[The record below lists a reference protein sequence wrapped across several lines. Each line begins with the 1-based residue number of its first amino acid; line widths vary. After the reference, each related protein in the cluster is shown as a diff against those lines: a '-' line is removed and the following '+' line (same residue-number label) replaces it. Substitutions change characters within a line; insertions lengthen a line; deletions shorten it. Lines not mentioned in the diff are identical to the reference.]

1 MLNWRTIVSKD
12 VLPVVAGDGY
22 WESNLREIV
31 SEDASPPGLHLAVF
45 LEPYLSYVLEG
56 KKTVESR
63 FATRR
68 YAPYRQIA
76 PGDIILLKQSGG
88 PIRGLCTVSDVWF
101 YSLTPTSWR
110 KLRKEFA
117 EALCA
122 QDPDFWK
129 ERQNASFATLMRLRS
144 VRTIDPVAFPKQD
157 RRGWV
162 VLRSSGSLF
171 S

>member
-1 MLNWRTIVSKD
+1 MLNWRTVVSDD

-22 WESNLREIV
+22 WESNLREIM
-31 SEDASPPGLHLAVF
+31 SDDASPFGLHLAVF
-45 LEPYLSYVLEG
+45 VEPYLSYILEG

-63 FATRR
+63 FATRKF
-68 YAPYRQIA
+68 APFRQIV
-76 PGDIILLKQSGG
+76 PGDVILLKQSSG

-101 YSLTPTSWR
+101 YNLAPNSWK
-110 KLRKEFA
+110 KLRSEFA

-129 ERQNASFATLMRLRS
+129 ARQNASYATLMRLSFVRS
-144 VRTIDPVAFPKQD
+144 IDPVAFPKQD